1 MAGTSGET
9 PNRFSPVAGRK
20 GSVVIRRRTDQDCN
34 GHAIFEIFMEAKPPN
49 FAPTGEK
56 IVSLEVEGFEELSCN
71 GRKKCA
77 QHKRLPANTN
87 HKPLDQR

>member
-1 MAGTSGET
+1 
-9 PNRFSPVAGRK
+9 
-20 GSVVIRRRTDQDCN
+20 
-34 GHAIFEIFMEAKPPN
+34 MEAKPPN

-87 HKPLDQR
+87 HNPWTRDEVHGVNQALHGNAVKCPPL